1 MSVFRTFYYLVH
13 KYIPHQT
20 YSPQMV
26 FDNLAEMNYASE
38 YLSNDENY
46 SSLIKEAKQFLEI
59 NEKNSHFYLQII
71 QDFSREW
78 EKQIV
83 NWKLDFEDL

>member
-1 MSVFRTFYYLVH
+1 MKETEVEILQEIQMSVFRIFYYLVH
-13 KYIPHQT
+13 KYIPYQT

-26 FDNLAEMNYASE
+26 FDNLAKMNYASE

-59 NEKNSHFYLQII
+59 NEKNSLFDYLQII
-71 QDFSREW
+71 QDFSRE
-78 EKQIV
+78 
-83 NWKLDFEDL
+83 